1 MKSAKHIIVGAG
13 ITGLYLAYQLLLK
26 GVSAVDIVIFEGS
39 KRIGGR
45 IYTNEHKGFRYSV
58 GAGRLGKKHKY
69 VMKIIKDFKLQDQII
84 NIGKNTNYFVEGRL
98 MNEAELLSHYKS
110 NFKSLNELWKYA
122 IEKKLNG
129 NKYDPSLY
137 NLHNYFSLILS
148 ENEVELLK
156 ISFGYIGEMYDMNA
170 YNGLITLRKDF
181 DIRNNEFFVLRDG
194 IHILCDVLYKYILDA
209 GVSVIFS
216 SILEDVCDS
225 ASGECGERGDKKYV
239 KVNGVKHSYSKLYL
253 TIKRGD
259 YMNIGYFK
267 KYESLFNTVSDGH
280 LLRIFAQYKDVWFKD
295 MPKILTQNKLQFIIP
310 IDYNSGLIQISYSD
324 RYNADFWNAFKNEKD
339 VKKYLTKILNEMFP
353 EKNIKEPEWITM
365 HFWKAGD
372 HMWNVG
378 VNTKKIQEKMD
389 DIFIPKDIY
398 ILGETYSER
407 QAWIEGAIE
416 TVHKK
421 LNI

>member
-1 MKSAKHIIVGAG
+1 MKHTIIGAG
-13 ITGLYLAYQLLLK
+13 ITGLYLAYNLLLNRIP
-26 GVSAVDIVIFEGS
+26 SADIVIFEGS

-69 VMKIIKDFKLQDQII
+69 VMKLIKDFKLKDQII
-84 NIGKNTNYFVEGRL
+84 NIGKNTNYFIEGRL
-98 MNEAELLSHYKS
+98 MNEEQLLKHYKS
-110 NFKSLNELWKYA
+110 TFKNLKELWKYA

-129 NKYDPSLY
+129 NKYDPNLY
-137 NLHNYFSLILS
+137 NLHNYFSLILNA
-148 ENEVELLK
+148 NEVELLK
-156 ISFGYIGEMYDMNA
+156 ISLGYQGEMYDMNA
-170 YNGLITLRKDF
+170 YNGILTLRKDF

-194 IHILCDVLYKYILDA
+194 IQILCDVLYKYIVDA
-209 GVSVIFS
+209 GVSVNFS
-216 SILEDVCDS
+216 SILEDVKDD
-225 ASGECGERGDKKYV
+225 DKTIR
-239 KVNGVKHSYSKLYL
+239 VNGNIYNYSKLYL
-253 TIKRGD
+253 TLKRSD
-259 YMNIGYFK
+259 YMKINYFK
-267 KYESLFNTVSDGH
+267 KYDYLFNTVSDGH

-324 RYNADFWNAFKNEKD
+324 RYNADFWNAFKTEKD

-365 HFWKAGD
+365 HFWESGD

-378 VNTKKIQEKMD
+378 VNTKNIQ
-389 DIFIPKDIY
+389 DIIDGLFIPKDIY

-407 QAWIEGAIE
+407 QAWVEGAIE

>member
-1 MKSAKHIIVGAG
+1 MKHTIIGAG
-13 ITGLYLAYQLLLK
+13 ITGLYLAYNLLLNRIP
-26 GVSAVDIVIFEGS
+26 SADIVIFEGS

-69 VMKIIKDFKLQDQII
+69 VMKLIKDFKLKDQII
-84 NIGKNTNYFVEGRL
+84 NIGKNTNYFIEGRL
-98 MNEAELLSHYKS
+98 MNEEQLLKHYKS
-110 NFKSLNELWKYA
+110 TFKSLKELWKYA

-129 NKYDPSLY
+129 NKYDPNLY
-137 NLHNYFSLILS
+137 NLHNYFSLILNA
-148 ENEVELLK
+148 NEVELLK
-156 ISFGYIGEMYDMNA
+156 ISLGYQGEMYDMNS
-170 YNGLITLRKDF
+170 YNGLLTLRKDF
-181 DIRNNEFFVLRDG
+181 DISNNDFFVLRDG
-194 IHILCDVLYKYILDA
+194 IQILCDVLYKYIVDA
-209 GVSVIFS
+209 GVSVNFS
-216 SILEDVCDS
+216 SILEDVKDD
-225 ASGECGERGDKKYV
+225 DKTIR
-239 KVNGVKHSYSKLYL
+239 VNGNIYNYSKLYL
-253 TIKRGD
+253 TLKRSD
-259 YMNIGYFK
+259 YMKINYFK
-267 KYESLFNTVSDGH
+267 KYDYLFNTVSDGH

-324 RYNADFWNAFKNEKD
+324 RYNADFWNAFKTEKD

-365 HFWKAGD
+365 HFWESGD

-378 VNTKKIQEKMD
+378 VNTKNIQYKID

-407 QAWIEGAIE
+407 QAWVEGAIE

>member
-1 MKSAKHIIVGAG
+1 MKRTKHIIVGAG
-13 ITGLYLAYQLLLK
+13 ITGLYLAYKLLLK

-39 KRIGGR
+39 DRIGGR

-110 NFKSLNELWKYA
+110 NFKSLNELWRYA

-129 NKYDPSLY
+129 NKYDASLY

-148 ENEVELLK
+148 ANDVELLK
-156 ISFGYIGEMYDMNA
+156 ISLGYIGEMYDMNA
-170 YNGLITLRKDF
+170 YNGLLTLRKDF
-181 DIRNNEFFVLRDG
+181 DIRNNEFFILRDG

-209 GVSVIFS
+209 GVSVKFS

-225 ASGECGERGDKKYV
+225 ESGASGASGDKKYV
-239 KVNGVKHSYSKLYL
+239 KVSGVKHSYSKLYL

>member
-1 MKSAKHIIVGAG
+1 MKHTIIGSG
-13 ITGLYLAYQLLLK
+13 ITGLYLAYKLLLS
-26 GVSAVDIVIFEGS
+26 GIPSTDIVIFEGS
-39 KRIGGR
+39 ERIGGR
-45 IYTNEHKGFRYSV
+45 IYTNEHNGFKYSV

-69 VMKIIKDFKLQDQII
+69 VMKLIKDFKLQDQII
-84 NIGKNTNYFVEGRL
+84 TISKNTNYFIEGHL
-98 MNEAELLSHYKS
+98 MNEEQLLKHYNS
-110 NFKSLNELWKYA
+110 NFKSLNELWRYA

-129 NKYDPSLY
+129 NKYDPNLY

-148 ENEVELLK
+148 ANDVELLK
-156 ISFGYIGEMYDMNA
+156 ISLGYLGEMYDMNA
-170 YNGLITLRKDF
+170 YNGLLTLRKDF

-194 IHILCDVLYKYILDA
+194 IQILCDVLYKYIVNA
-209 GVSVIFS
+209 GVPVKFS
-216 SILEDVCDS
+216 SILEDVKD
-225 ASGECGERGDKKYV
+225 DKKTIR
-239 KVNGVKHSYSKLYL
+239 VNGNIYNYSKLYL
-253 TIKRGD
+253 TLKRGD
-259 YMNIGYFK
+259 YMKINYFK
-267 KYESLFNTVSDGH
+267 KYDYLFNTVSDGH

-324 RYNADFWNAFKNEKD
+324 RYNADFWNAFKNDKE

-365 HFWKAGD
+365 HYWGSGD
-372 HMWNVG
+372 HLWNVG
-378 VNTKKIQEKMD
+378 VNTKNIQDKIDEL
-389 DIFIPKDIY
+389 FIPKDIY

>member
-1 MKSAKHIIVGAG
+1 MKHTIIGSG
-13 ITGLYLAYQLLLK
+13 ITGLYLAYKLLLS
-26 GVSAVDIVIFEGS
+26 GIPSTDIVIFEGS
-39 KRIGGR
+39 GRIGGR
-45 IYTNEHKGFRYSV
+45 IYTNEHNGFKYSV

-69 VMKIIKDFKLQDQII
+69 VMKLIKDFKLQDQII
-84 NIGKNTNYFVEGRL
+84 TISKNTNYFIEGHL
-98 MNEAELLSHYKS
+98 MNEEQLLKHYNS
-110 NFKSLNELWKYA
+110 NFKSLNELWRYA

-129 NKYDPSLY
+129 NKYDPNLY

-148 ENEVELLK
+148 TNDVELLK
-156 ISFGYIGEMYDMNA
+156 ISLGYLGEMYDMNA
-170 YNGLITLRKDF
+170 YNGLLTLRKDF

-194 IHILCDVLYKYILDA
+194 IQILCDVLYKYIVNA
-209 GVSVIFS
+209 GVSVKFS
-216 SILEDVCDS
+216 SILEDVKD
-225 ASGECGERGDKKYV
+225 DKKTIR
-239 KVNGVKHSYSKLYL
+239 VNGNIYNYSKLYL
-253 TIKRGD
+253 TLKRGD
-259 YMNIGYFK
+259 YMKINYFK
-267 KYESLFNTVSDGH
+267 KYDYLFNTVSDGH

-324 RYNADFWNAFKNEKD
+324 RYNADFWNAFKNDKE

-365 HFWKAGD
+365 HYWGSGD

-378 VNTKKIQEKMD
+378 VNTKNIQDKIDEL
-389 DIFIPKDIY
+389 FIPKDIY

>member
-39 KRIGGR
+39 DRIGGR

-129 NKYDPSLY
+129 NKYDPCLY

-216 SILEDVCDS
+216 SILEDVCDG
-225 ASGECGERGDKKYV
+225 AGGERGDKKYV

-267 KYESLFNTVSDGH
+267 KYESIFNTVSDGH

-378 VNTKKIQEKMD
+378 VNTKKIQEKID

>member
-1 MKSAKHIIVGAG
+1 MKRTKHIIVGAG
-13 ITGLYLAYQLLLK
+13 ITGLYLAYKLLLK

-39 KRIGGR
+39 DRIGGR

-110 NFKSLNELWKYA
+110 NFKSLNELWRYA

-129 NKYDPSLY
+129 NKYDPCLY

-148 ENEVELLK
+148 ANDVELLK
-156 ISFGYIGEMYDMNA
+156 ISLGYIGEMYDMNA
-170 YNGLITLRKDF
+170 YNGLLTLRKDF
-181 DIRNNEFFVLRDG
+181 DIRNNEFFILRDG

-209 GVSVIFS
+209 GVSVKFS

-225 ASGECGERGDKKYV
+225 ERDASGDKKYV
-239 KVNGVKHSYSKLYL
+239 KVSGVKHSYSKLYL

-389 DIFIPKDIY
+389 DIFIPKGIY

>member
-1 MKSAKHIIVGAG
+1 MKRTKHIIVGAG
-13 ITGLYLAYQLLLK
+13 ITGLYLAYKLLLK

-39 KRIGGR
+39 DRIGGR

-110 NFKSLNELWKYA
+110 NFKSLNELWRYA

-148 ENEVELLK
+148 SNDVELLK
-156 ISFGYIGEMYDMNA
+156 ISLGYIGEMYDMNA
-170 YNGLITLRKDF
+170 YNGLLTLRKDF
-181 DIRNNEFFVLRDG
+181 DIRNNEFFILRDG

-209 GVSVIFS
+209 GVSVKFS

-225 ASGECGERGDKKYV
+225 ESGASGESGDKKYV
-239 KVNGVKHSYSKLYL
+239 KVSGVKHSYSKLYL

-389 DIFIPKDIY
+389 EIFIPKDIY

>member
-1 MKSAKHIIVGAG
+1 MKRTKHIIVGAG
-13 ITGLYLAYQLLLK
+13 ITGLYLAYKLLLK

-39 KRIGGR
+39 DRIGGR

-110 NFKSLNELWKYA
+110 NFKSLNELWRYA

-148 ENEVELLK
+148 SNDVELLK
-156 ISFGYIGEMYDMNA
+156 ISLGYIGEMYDMNA
-170 YNGLITLRKDF
+170 YNGLLTLRKDF
-181 DIRNNEFFVLRDG
+181 DIRNNEFFILRDG

-209 GVSVIFS
+209 GVSVKFS

-225 ASGECGERGDKKYV
+225 ESGASGDKKYV
-239 KVNGVKHSYSKLYL
+239 KVSGVKHSYSKLYL

-324 RYNADFWNAFKNEKD
+324 RYNADFWNAFKNDKD

-389 DIFIPKDIY
+389 EIFIPKDIY

>member
-1 MKSAKHIIVGAG
+1 MKRGKHIIIGAG
-13 ITGLYLAYQLLLK
+13 ITGLYLAYQLILK
-26 GVSAVDIVIFEGS
+26 GVSATDIVIFEGS
-39 KRIGGR
+39 ERIGGR

-98 MNEAELLSHYKS
+98 MNEAELISHYKS
-110 NFKSLNELWKYA
+110 NFKSLNELWRYA

-129 NKYDPSLY
+129 NKYDPYLY

-148 ENEVELLK
+148 ANDVELLK
-156 ISFGYIGEMYDMNA
+156 ISLGYIGEMYDMNA
-170 YNGLITLRKDF
+170 YNGLLTLRKDF
-181 DIRNNEFFVLRDG
+181 DIRNNDFFVLRDG
-194 IHILCDVLYKYILDA
+194 IHILCDVLYKYILNA
-209 GVSVIFS
+209 GVSVNFS
-216 SILEDVCDS
+216 SILEDVCDN
-225 ASGECGERGDKKYV
+225 KYV
-239 KVNGVKHSYSKLYL
+239 KVSGSKYSYSKLYL

-259 YMNIGYFK
+259 YMNIEYFK
-267 KYESLFNTVSDGH
+267 KYESIFNTVSDGH
-280 LLRIFAQYKDVWFKD
+280 LLRIFAKYKDVWFKD

-310 IDYNSGLIQISYSD
+310 VDYNSGLIQISYSD
-324 RYNADFWNAFKNEKD
+324 RYNADFWNAFKNERD

-378 VNTKKIQEKMD
+378 VNTKKIQEKID

>member
-1 MKSAKHIIVGAG
+1 MKRTKHIIVGAG
-13 ITGLYLAYQLLLK
+13 ITGLYLAYKLLLK

-39 KRIGGR
+39 DRIGGR

-110 NFKSLNELWKYA
+110 NFKSLNELWRYA

-129 NKYDPSLY
+129 NKYDASLY

-148 ENEVELLK
+148 ANDVELLK
-156 ISFGYIGEMYDMNA
+156 ISLGYIGEMYDMNA
-170 YNGLITLRKDF
+170 YNGIITLRKDF
-181 DIRNNEFFVLRDG
+181 DIRNNEFFILRDG

-209 GVSVIFS
+209 GVSVKFS

-225 ASGECGERGDKKYV
+225 ESGASGDKKYV
-239 KVNGVKHSYSKLYL
+239 KVSGVKHSYSKLYL

-389 DIFIPKDIY
+389 EIFIPKDIY

-416 TVHKK
+416 TVHNK

>member
-1 MKSAKHIIVGAG
+1 MKHTIIGSG
-13 ITGLYLAYQLLLK
+13 ITGLYLAYKLLLS
-26 GVSAVDIVIFEGS
+26 GIPSTDIVIFEGS
-39 KRIGGR
+39 GRIGGR
-45 IYTNEHKGFRYSV
+45 IYTNEHNGFKYSV

-69 VMKIIKDFKLQDQII
+69 VMKLIKDFKLQDQII
-84 NIGKNTNYFVEGRL
+84 TISKNTNYFIEGHL
-98 MNEAELLSHYKS
+98 MNEEQLLKHYNS
-110 NFKSLNELWKYA
+110 NFKSLNELWRYA

-129 NKYDPSLY
+129 NKYDTNLY

-148 ENEVELLK
+148 ANDVELLK
-156 ISFGYIGEMYDMNA
+156 ISLGYLGEMYDMNA
-170 YNGLITLRKDF
+170 YNGLLTLRKDF

-194 IHILCDVLYKYILDA
+194 IQILCDVLYKYIVNA
-209 GVSVIFS
+209 GVPVKFS
-216 SILEDVCDS
+216 SILEDVKD
-225 ASGECGERGDKKYV
+225 DKKTIR
-239 KVNGVKHSYSKLYL
+239 VNGNIYNYSKLYL
-253 TIKRGD
+253 TLKRGD
-259 YMNIGYFK
+259 YMKINYFK
-267 KYESLFNTVSDGH
+267 KYDYLFNTVSDGH

-324 RYNADFWNAFKNEKD
+324 RYNADFWNAFKNDKE

-365 HFWKAGD
+365 HYWGSGD

-378 VNTKKIQEKMD
+378 VNTKNIQDKIDEL
-389 DIFIPKDIY
+389 FIPKDIY

>member
-1 MKSAKHIIVGAG
+1 MKHTIIGSG
-13 ITGLYLAYQLLLK
+13 ITGLYLAYKLLLS
-26 GVSAVDIVIFEGS
+26 GIPSTDIVIFEGS
-39 KRIGGR
+39 GRIGGR
-45 IYTNEHKGFRYSV
+45 IYTNEHNGFKYSV

-69 VMKIIKDFKLQDQII
+69 VMKLIKDFKLQDQII
-84 NIGKNTNYFVEGRL
+84 TISKNTNYFIEGHL
-98 MNEAELLSHYKS
+98 MNEEQLLKHYNS
-110 NFKSLNELWKYA
+110 NFKSLNELWRYA

-129 NKYDPSLY
+129 NKYDPNLY

-148 ENEVELLK
+148 TNDVELLK
-156 ISFGYIGEMYDMNA
+156 ISLGYLGEMYDMNA
-170 YNGLITLRKDF
+170 YNGLLTLRKDF

-194 IHILCDVLYKYILDA
+194 IQILCDVLYKYIVNA
-209 GVSVIFS
+209 GVSVKFS
-216 SILEDVCDS
+216 SILEDVKD
-225 ASGECGERGDKKYV
+225 DKKTIR
-239 KVNGVKHSYSKLYL
+239 VNGNIYNYSKLYL
-253 TIKRGD
+253 TLKRGD
-259 YMNIGYFK
+259 YMKINYFK
-267 KYESLFNTVSDGH
+267 KYDYLFNTVSDGH

-324 RYNADFWNAFKNEKD
+324 RYNADFWNAFKNDKE

-365 HFWKAGD
+365 HYWGSGD
-372 HMWNVG
+372 HLWNVG
-378 VNTKKIQEKMD
+378 VNTKNIQDKIDEL
-389 DIFIPKDIY
+389 FIPKDIY

>member
-1 MKSAKHIIVGAG
+1 MKHTIIGSG
-13 ITGLYLAYQLLLK
+13 ITGLYLAYKLLLS
-26 GVSAVDIVIFEGS
+26 GIPSADIVIFEGS
-39 KRIGGR
+39 GRIGGR
-45 IYTNEHKGFRYSV
+45 IYTNEHNGFKYSV

-69 VMKIIKDFKLQDQII
+69 VMKLIKDFKLQDQII
-84 NIGKNTNYFVEGRL
+84 TISKNTNYFIEGHL
-98 MNEAELLSHYKS
+98 MNEEQLLKHYNS
-110 NFKSLNELWKYA
+110 NFKSLNELWRYA

-129 NKYDPSLY
+129 NKYDPNLY

-148 ENEVELLK
+148 ANDVELLK
-156 ISFGYIGEMYDMNA
+156 ISLGYLGEMYDMNA
-170 YNGLITLRKDF
+170 YNGLLTLRKDF

-194 IHILCDVLYKYILDA
+194 IQILCDVLYKYIVNA
-209 GVSVIFS
+209 GVSVKFS
-216 SILEDVCDS
+216 SILEDVK
-225 ASGECGERGDKKYV
+225 EDKKTIR
-239 KVNGVKHSYSKLYL
+239 VNGNIYNYSKLYL
-253 TIKRGD
+253 TLKRDD
-259 YMNIGYFK
+259 YMKINYFK
-267 KYESLFNTVSDGH
+267 KYDYLFNTVSDGH

-324 RYNADFWNAFKNEKD
+324 RYNADFWNAFKNDKE

-365 HFWKAGD
+365 HYWGSGD

-378 VNTKKIQEKMD
+378 VNTKNIQDKIDEL
-389 DIFIPKDIY
+389 FIPKDIY

>member
-1 MKSAKHIIVGAG
+1 MKSTKHIIIGAG
-13 ITGLYLAYQLLLK
+13 ITGLYLAYKLILK
-26 GVSAVDIVIFEGS
+26 GVSATDIVIFEGS
-39 KRIGGR
+39 GRIGGR

-84 NIGKNTNYFVEGRL
+84 NINKTTNYFVAGRL
-98 MNEAELLSHYKS
+98 MNEEELLNHYKS
-110 NFKSLNELWKYA
+110 NFKSLNELWRYA
-122 IEKKLNG
+122 IEKKING
-129 NKYDPSLY
+129 KYDPNLY

-148 ENEVELLK
+148 TNDVELLK
-156 ISFGYIGEMYDMNA
+156 ISLGYIGEMYDMNA
-170 YNGLITLRKDF
+170 YNGLLTLRKDF

-194 IHILCDVLYKYILDA
+194 IHIVCDVLYKYILDA
-209 GVSVIFS
+209 GVSINFS
-216 SILEDVCDS
+216 SFLEDIGD
-225 ASGECGERGDKKYV
+225 GDKKYI
-239 KVNGVKHSYSKLYL
+239 KVNGTTYSYSKLYL

-267 KYESLFNTVSDGH
+267 KYESLFDTVSDGH

-324 RYNADFWNAFKNEKD
+324 RYNADFWNAFKNEKE

-378 VNTKKIQEKMD
+378 VNTKNIQNKMD
-389 DIFIPKDIY
+389 EIFIPKGIY

-407 QAWIEGAIE
+407 QAWIEGALE

>member
-1 MKSAKHIIVGAG
+1 MKRTKHIIVGAG
-13 ITGLYLAYQLLLK
+13 ITGLYLAYKLLLK

-39 KRIGGR
+39 DRIGGR

-110 NFKSLNELWKYA
+110 NFKSLNELWRYA

-148 ENEVELLK
+148 ANDVELLK
-156 ISFGYIGEMYDMNA
+156 ISLGYIGEMYDMNA
-170 YNGLITLRKDF
+170 YNGIITLRKDF
-181 DIRNNEFFVLRDG
+181 DIRNNEFFILRDG

-209 GVSVIFS
+209 GVPVKFS

-225 ASGECGERGDKKYV
+225 ESGESGDKKYV
-239 KVNGVKHSYSKLYL
+239 KVSGVKHSYSKLYL

-389 DIFIPKDIY
+389 EIFIPKDIY

>member
-1 MKSAKHIIVGAG
+1 MKHTIIGAG
-13 ITGLYLAYQLLLK
+13 ITGLYLAYNLLLNRIP
-26 GVSAVDIVIFEGS
+26 SADIVIFEGS

-69 VMKIIKDFKLQDQII
+69 VMKLIKDFKLKDQII
-84 NIGKNTNYFVEGRL
+84 NIGKNTNYFIEGRL
-98 MNEAELLSHYKS
+98 MNEEQLLKHYKS
-110 NFKSLNELWKYA
+110 TFKSLKELWKYA

-129 NKYDPSLY
+129 NKYDPNLY
-137 NLHNYFSLILS
+137 NLHNYFSLILNA
-148 ENEVELLK
+148 NEVELLK
-156 ISFGYIGEMYDMNA
+156 ISLGYQGEMYDMNA
-170 YNGLITLRKDF
+170 YNGLLTLRKDF

-194 IHILCDVLYKYILDA
+194 IQILCDVLYKYIVDA
-209 GVSVIFS
+209 GVSVNFS
-216 SILEDVCDS
+216 SILEDVKDD
-225 ASGECGERGDKKYV
+225 DKTIR
-239 KVNGVKHSYSKLYL
+239 VNGNIYNYSKLYL
-253 TIKRGD
+253 TLKRSD
-259 YMNIGYFK
+259 YMKINYFK
-267 KYESLFNTVSDGH
+267 KYDYLFNTVSDGH

-324 RYNADFWNAFKNEKD
+324 RYNADFWNAFKTEKD

-365 HFWKAGD
+365 HFWESGD

-378 VNTKKIQEKMD
+378 VNTKNIQ
-389 DIFIPKDIY
+389 DIIDGLFIPKDIY

-407 QAWIEGAIE
+407 QAWVEGAIE

>member
-1 MKSAKHIIVGAG
+1 
-13 ITGLYLAYQLLLK
+13 
-26 GVSAVDIVIFEGS
+26 
-39 KRIGGR
+39 
-45 IYTNEHKGFRYSV
+45 
-58 GAGRLGKKHKY
+58 
-69 VMKIIKDFKLQDQII
+69 MKIIKDFKLQDQII

-110 NFKSLNELWKYA
+110 NFKSLNELWRYA

-156 ISFGYIGEMYDMNA
+156 ISLGYIGEMYDMNA
-170 YNGLITLRKDF
+170 YNGLLTLRKDF

-209 GVSVIFS
+209 GVPVKFS
-216 SILEDVCDS
+216 SMLEDVCD
-225 ASGECGERGDKKYV
+225 GERNANKYI

-259 YMNIGYFK
+259 YMNIEYFK

-389 DIFIPKDIY
+389 EIFIPKGIY

>member
-1 MKSAKHIIVGAG
+1 MKHTIIGAG
-13 ITGLYLAYQLLLK
+13 ITGLYLAYNLLLNRIP
-26 GVSAVDIVIFEGS
+26 SADIVIFEGS

-69 VMKIIKDFKLQDQII
+69 VMKLIKDFKLKDQII
-84 NIGKNTNYFVEGRL
+84 NIGKNTNYFIEGRL
-98 MNEAELLSHYKS
+98 MNEEQLLKHYKS
-110 NFKSLNELWKYA
+110 TFKSLKELWKYA

-129 NKYDPSLY
+129 NKYDPNLY
-137 NLHNYFSLILS
+137 NLHNYFSLILNA
-148 ENEVELLK
+148 NEVELLK
-156 ISFGYIGEMYDMNA
+156 ISLGYQGEMYDMNA
-170 YNGLITLRKDF
+170 YNGILTLRKDF

-194 IHILCDVLYKYILDA
+194 IQILCDVLYKYIVDA
-209 GVSVIFS
+209 GVSVNFS
-216 SILEDVCDS
+216 SILEDVKDD
-225 ASGECGERGDKKYV
+225 DKTIR
-239 KVNGVKHSYSKLYL
+239 VNGNIYNYSKLYL
-253 TIKRGD
+253 TLKRSD
-259 YMNIGYFK
+259 YMKINYFK
-267 KYESLFNTVSDGH
+267 KYDYLFNTVSDGH

-324 RYNADFWNAFKNEKD
+324 RYNADFWNAFKTEKD

-365 HFWKAGD
+365 HFWESGD

-378 VNTKKIQEKMD
+378 VNTKNIQYKIDE
-389 DIFIPKDIY
+389 IFIPKDIY

-407 QAWIEGAIE
+407 QAWVEGAIE

>member
-1 MKSAKHIIVGAG
+1 MKHTIIGAG
-13 ITGLYLAYQLLLK
+13 ITGLYLAYNLLLNRIP
-26 GVSAVDIVIFEGS
+26 SADIVIFEGS

-69 VMKIIKDFKLQDQII
+69 VMKLIKDFKLKDQII
-84 NIGKNTNYFVEGRL
+84 NIGKNTNYFIEGRL
-98 MNEAELLSHYKS
+98 MNEEQLLKHYKS
-110 NFKSLNELWKYA
+110 TFKSLKELWKYA

-129 NKYDPSLY
+129 NKYDPNLY
-137 NLHNYFSLILS
+137 NLHNYFSLILNA
-148 ENEVELLK
+148 NEVELLK
-156 ISFGYIGEMYDMNA
+156 VSLGYLGEMYDMNA
-170 YNGLITLRKDF
+170 YNGILTLRKDF
-181 DIRNNEFFVLRDG
+181 DIRNNDFFVLRDG
-194 IHILCDVLYKYILDA
+194 IQILCDVLYKYIVDA
-209 GVSVIFS
+209 GVSVNFS
-216 SILEDVCDS
+216 SILEDVKDD
-225 ASGECGERGDKKYV
+225 DKTIR
-239 KVNGVKHSYSKLYL
+239 VNGNIYNYSKLYL
-253 TIKRGD
+253 TLKRSD
-259 YMNIGYFK
+259 YMKINYFK
-267 KYESLFNTVSDGH
+267 KYDYLFNTVSDGH

-324 RYNADFWNAFKNEKD
+324 RYNADFWNAFKTEKD

-365 HFWKAGD
+365 HFWESGD

-378 VNTKKIQEKMD
+378 VNTKNIQ
-389 DIFIPKDIY
+389 DIIDGLFIPKDIY

-407 QAWIEGAIE
+407 QAWVEGAIE

>member
-1 MKSAKHIIVGAG
+1 MKHTIIGSG
-13 ITGLYLAYQLLLK
+13 ITGLYLAYKLLLS
-26 GVSAVDIVIFEGS
+26 GIPSTDIVIFEGS
-39 KRIGGR
+39 GRIGGR
-45 IYTNEHKGFRYSV
+45 IYTNEHNGFKYSV

-69 VMKIIKDFKLQDQII
+69 VMKLIKDFKLQDQII
-84 NIGKNTNYFVEGRL
+84 TISKNTNYFIEGHL
-98 MNEAELLSHYKS
+98 MNEEQLLKHYNS
-110 NFKSLNELWKYA
+110 NFKSLNELWRYA

-129 NKYDPSLY
+129 NKYDPNLY

-148 ENEVELLK
+148 TNDVELLK
-156 ISFGYIGEMYDMNA
+156 ISLGYLGEMYDMNA
-170 YNGLITLRKDF
+170 YNGLLTLRKDF

-194 IHILCDVLYKYILDA
+194 IQILCDVLYKYIVNA
-209 GVSVIFS
+209 GVSVKFS
-216 SILEDVCDS
+216 SILEDVKD
-225 ASGECGERGDKKYV
+225 DKKTIR
-239 KVNGVKHSYSKLYL
+239 VNGNIYNYSKLYL
-253 TIKRGD
+253 TLKRDD
-259 YMNIGYFK
+259 YMKINYFK
-267 KYESLFNTVSDGH
+267 KYDYLFNTVSDGH

-324 RYNADFWNAFKNEKD
+324 RYNADFWNAFKNDKE

-365 HFWKAGD
+365 HYWGSGD

-378 VNTKKIQEKMD
+378 VNTKNIQDKIDKL
-389 DIFIPKDIY
+389 FIPKDIY

>member
-1 MKSAKHIIVGAG
+1 MKHTIIGSG
-13 ITGLYLAYQLLLK
+13 ITGLYLAYKLLLN
-26 GVSAVDIVIFEGS
+26 GVPSADIVIFEGS
-39 KRIGGR
+39 QRIGGR

-69 VMKIIKDFKLQDQII
+69 VMKLIKDFNLQDQMITI
-84 NIGKNTNYFVEGRL
+84 SKNTNYFIEGRL
-98 MNEAELLSHYKS
+98 MNERRLLKHYNSK
-110 NFKSLNELWKYA
+110 FKSLKELWGYA
-122 IEKKLNG
+122 IEKNKG
-129 NKYDPSLY
+129 NKYDPNLY

-148 ENEVELLK
+148 ANEVELLK
-156 ISFGYIGEMYDMNA
+156 VSLGYLGEMYDMNA
-170 YNGLITLRKDF
+170 YNGLLTLRKDF
-181 DIRNNEFFVLRDG
+181 DISNNDFFVLRDG
-194 IHILCDVLYKYILDA
+194 IQILCDVLYKYIVDA
-209 GVSVIFS
+209 GVSVKFS
-216 SILEDVCDS
+216 SILEDIKDN
-225 ASGECGERGDKKYV
+225 KKTI
-239 KVNGVKHSYSKLYL
+239 KVNGNIYNYSKLYL
-253 TIKRGD
+253 TLKRSD
-259 YMNIGYFK
+259 YMKINYFK
-267 KYESLFNTVSDGH
+267 KYDYLFNTVSDGH

-324 RYNADFWNAFKNEKD
+324 RYNADFWNAFKTEKD

-365 HFWKAGD
+365 HFWESGD

-378 VNTKKIQEKMD
+378 VNTKNIQYKIDE
-389 DIFIPKDIY
+389 IFIPKDIY

-407 QAWIEGAIE
+407 QAWVEGAIE

>member
-1 MKSAKHIIVGAG
+1 MKHTIIGSG
-13 ITGLYLAYQLLLK
+13 ITGLYLAYKLLLS
-26 GVSAVDIVIFEGS
+26 GIPSTDIVIFEGS
-39 KRIGGR
+39 GRIGGR
-45 IYTNEHKGFRYSV
+45 IYTNEHNGFKYSV

-69 VMKIIKDFKLQDQII
+69 VMKLIKDFKLQDQII
-84 NIGKNTNYFVEGRL
+84 TISKNTNYFIEGHL
-98 MNEAELLSHYKS
+98 MNEEQLLKHYNS
-110 NFKSLNELWKYA
+110 NFKSLNELWRYA

-129 NKYDPSLY
+129 NKYDPNLY

-148 ENEVELLK
+148 ANDVELLK
-156 ISFGYIGEMYDMNA
+156 ISLGYLGEMYDMNA
-170 YNGLITLRKDF
+170 YNGLLTLRKDF

-194 IHILCDVLYKYILDA
+194 IQILCDVLYKYIVNA
-209 GVSVIFS
+209 GVSVKFS
-216 SILEDVCDS
+216 SILEDVKD
-225 ASGECGERGDKKYV
+225 DKKTIR
-239 KVNGVKHSYSKLYL
+239 VNGNIYNYSKLYL
-253 TIKRGD
+253 TLKRDD
-259 YMNIGYFK
+259 YMKINYFK
-267 KYESLFNTVSDGH
+267 KYDYLFNTVSDGH

-324 RYNADFWNAFKNEKD
+324 RYNADFWNAFKNDKE

-365 HFWKAGD
+365 HYWGSGD
-372 HMWNVG
+372 HLWNVG
-378 VNTKKIQEKMD
+378 VNTKNIQDKIDEL
-389 DIFIPKDIY
+389 FIPKDIY

>member
-1 MKSAKHIIVGAG
+1 MKHTIIGSG
-13 ITGLYLAYQLLLK
+13 ITGLYLAYKLLLN
-26 GVSAVDIVIFEGS
+26 GVPSEDIVIFEGS
-39 KRIGGR
+39 QRIGGR

-69 VMKIIKDFKLQDQII
+69 VMKLIKDFNLQDQMITI
-84 NIGKNTNYFVEGRL
+84 SKNTNYFIEGRL
-98 MNEAELLSHYKS
+98 MNEQRLLKHYNSK
-110 NFKSLNELWKYA
+110 FKSLKELWGYA
-122 IEKKLNG
+122 IEKNKG
-129 NKYDPSLY
+129 NKYDPNLY

-148 ENEVELLK
+148 ANEVELLK
-156 ISFGYIGEMYDMNA
+156 VSLGYLGEMYDMNA
-170 YNGLITLRKDF
+170 YNGLLTLRKDF
-181 DIRNNEFFVLRDG
+181 DISNNDFFVLRDG
-194 IHILCDVLYKYILDA
+194 IQILCDVLYKYIVDA
-209 GVSVIFS
+209 GVSVKFS
-216 SILEDVCDS
+216 SILEDIKDN
-225 ASGECGERGDKKYV
+225 KKTI
-239 KVNGVKHSYSKLYL
+239 KVNGNIYNYSKLYL
-253 TIKRGD
+253 TLKRSD
-259 YMNIGYFK
+259 YMKINYFK
-267 KYESLFNTVSDGH
+267 KYDYLFNTVSDGH

-324 RYNADFWNAFKNEKD
+324 RYNADFWNAFKTEKD

-365 HFWKAGD
+365 HFWESGD

-378 VNTKKIQEKMD
+378 VNTKNIQYKIDE
-389 DIFIPKDIY
+389 IFIPKDIY

-407 QAWIEGAIE
+407 QAWVEGAIE

>member
-1 MKSAKHIIVGAG
+1 MKHTIIGAG
-13 ITGLYLAYQLLLK
+13 ITGLYLAYNLLLNRIP
-26 GVSAVDIVIFEGS
+26 SADIVIFEGS

-69 VMKIIKDFKLQDQII
+69 VMKLIKDFKLKDQII
-84 NIGKNTNYFVEGRL
+84 NIGKNTNYFIEGRL
-98 MNEAELLSHYKS
+98 MNEEQLLKHYKS
-110 NFKSLNELWKYA
+110 TFKSLKELWKYA

-129 NKYDPSLY
+129 NKYDPNLY
-137 NLHNYFSLILS
+137 NLHNYFSLILNA
-148 ENEVELLK
+148 NEVELLK
-156 ISFGYIGEMYDMNA
+156 ISLGYQGEMYDMNS
-170 YNGLITLRKDF
+170 YNGLLTLRKDF
-181 DIRNNEFFVLRDG
+181 DISNNDFFVLRDG
-194 IHILCDVLYKYILDA
+194 IQILCDVLYKYIVDA
-209 GVSVIFS
+209 GVSVNFS
-216 SILEDVCDS
+216 SILEDVKDD
-225 ASGECGERGDKKYV
+225 DKTIR
-239 KVNGVKHSYSKLYL
+239 VNGNIYNYSKLYL
-253 TIKRGD
+253 TLKRSD
-259 YMNIGYFK
+259 YMKINYFK
-267 KYESLFNTVSDGH
+267 KYDYLFNTVSDGH

-324 RYNADFWNAFKNEKD
+324 RYNADFWNAFKTEKD

-365 HFWKAGD
+365 HFWESGD

-378 VNTKKIQEKMD
+378 VNTKNIQYKIDE
-389 DIFIPKDIY
+389 IFIPKDIY

-407 QAWIEGAIE
+407 QAWVEGAIE